1 MKQVKANKLNKLRF
15 TIQDTDTSLIETIG
29 IRPVGA
35 SSYTVLPYSSIQT
48 DCHTFLIAFDLANG
62 VVNDGTHE
70 LALLGSMSVVIRAT
84 SVQISG
90 NTGIETYI
98 KRT

>member
-1 MKQVKANKLNKLRF
+1 MKQVKANKTNKVRF
-15 TIQDTDTSLIETIG
+15 TIQDTIVSEILTLG

-35 SSYTVLPYSSIQT
+35 DSFVVLPFSNIQT
-48 DCHTFLIAFDLANG
+48 DCHTFLVTFDLPNG
-62 VVNDGTHE
+62 AVNDGTHE
-70 LALLGSMSVVIRAT
+70 LALLGSQSHLLRAT
-84 SVQISG
+84 TVQISG